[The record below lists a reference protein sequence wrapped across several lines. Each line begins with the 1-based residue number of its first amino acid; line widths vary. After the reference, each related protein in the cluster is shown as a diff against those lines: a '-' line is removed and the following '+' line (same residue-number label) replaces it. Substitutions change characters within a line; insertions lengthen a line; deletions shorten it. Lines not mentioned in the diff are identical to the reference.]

1 MVVLFVALSMSN
13 MASRCGVGWFLTSI
27 FSTFSILF
35 IFIVPFVQTD
45 SSITYEYVTCG
56 SVIKLMNTRHN
67 VRLHSHDIKYGSGSG
82 QQSVT
87 AVEATDDKNSYW
99 QVKAKQGKTCTRGTP
114 IKCGQTI
121 RLLHADTRRNLHS
134 HLFKSPLSGNQEV
147 SCFGEN
153 GDGDDGDLWAVTCS
167 GSNWK
172 RNEQVR
178 LKHVLTEKYLTI
190 TGEVY
195 GRPIHGQRE
204 VSAQGSPNS
213 NTYWKAMEGVYIKPN
228 EDEKL

>member
-1 MVVLFVALSMSN
+1 MGFQ
-13 MASRCGVGWFLTSI
+13 RCGVRWLLSTM
-27 FSTFSILF
+27 FSTFSILY
-35 IFIVPFVQTD
+35 IFILPFVNTD
-45 SSITYEYVTCG
+45 TSISYEYVTCG
-56 SVIKLMNTRHN
+56 SVIKFMNTRHN

-87 AVEATDDKNSYW
+87 AVEASDDKNSYW
-99 QVKAKQGKTCTRGTP
+99 QVKGKKDRPCTRGTP

-121 RLLHADTRRNLHS
+121 RLFHADTRRNLHS
-134 HLFKSPLSGNQEV
+134 HLFKSPLSQNQEV
-147 SCFGEN
+147 SAFGED
-153 GDGDDGDLWAVTCS
+153 GDGDDGDYWVLTCS
-167 GSNWK
+167 GKNWK

-178 LKHVLTEKYLTI
+178 LKHVLTEKYLTV

-204 VSAQGSPNS
+204 VCAQGSPNS

-228 EDEKL
+228 EEESL